1 MPNITPNDIH
11 NINDFDTLL
20 DFLREKLGWYIPED
34 VELEDIAFPWSPEDL
49 DLDELTGELVVD
61 CQQLPPFPT
70 NQLEF
75 EFSDS
80 TQPWGIFFLQ
90 FDSELVYR
98 TALRRVLRGLVERRD
113 RDASL
118 PAWQHDHLLFIC
130 TTTDFQRFAFAHFS
144 ATTENWRRAVLSIF
158 SWEQG
163 DTHIR
168 TLCEYNLPALTFPS
182 VGFSTDQEWLSEWQ
196 KAFDVEAV
204 TDKFFADYQRVFAQV
219 EAAVEGIPEDET
231 EARRLYTQRLFNR
244 LMFLRFIE
252 KKGWLTYNGD
262 RNYLRSLFNAVDNTP
277 LIRGVEPENFLNDRL
292 YWAFFRGLGN
302 VTNLLEEST
311 EIVER
316 RGDVPFLNG
325 GLFEMQEYD
334 SRNAVNIP
342 NDKFAEILKLFE
354 RYNFT
359 VTEST
364 PLDIEV
370 AVDPE
375 MLGKV
380 FEELVTG
387 RHDTGSYYTPR
398 PVVSFM
404 CRESLK
410 ICLQNK
416 TDETH
421 ETLQK
426 FVDDGHATN
435 IRNPEKVLQVLQTLR
450 ICDPACGSGAYLL
463 GMMGELL
470 RLREA
475 LFKSRQV
482 DSKTTYQRK
491 LDIIQQNLYGVD
503 KDEFAVNIAML
514 RLWLSLAVDYED
526 EVPEPLPNLDYK
538 VATGDSLTGPAPEPP
553 DEQFNLE
560 EQLIQQIQERHAEY
574 LVTHTDSE
582 KRELRETIAEL
593 KGQLH
598 GWQANEDVFVWR
610 VEFPEVFQEGGF
622 DIVIGNPPYIRQ
634 EKIIPIK
641 PTLEQRFPDVF
652 AKQADL
658 YIFFYKRGTELACVN
673 GVLTYISSNKFLRAG
688 YGKKLR
694 KFFTNDQCIHRLL
707 DFGSV
712 QVFKASVDTCIILV
726 ENAPPSSEAF
736 LAATFRDE
744 ADVSRLSIAFQEQAF
759 SMYPR
764 DLSSEGWVLAS
775 SDVTALLTRL
785 QSTGTQLYE
794 HIQERLYFGIKTGC
808 NDAFIIDEAKRE
820 ELIAQDPK
828 SAEIIKPLLRGRD
841 ITRYRFQWANLYLLF
856 IPWHFPLHEDSTIT
870 GVSQNAE
877 NQFRKN
883 YPSIYK
889 HLLEYKDRL
898 SNRNKAETGIRYE
911 WYALQRCASTYL
923 SEFEKPKIIYP
934 DISPFMRACYDTTGA
949 YCLQT
954 TYILPTEDLSLLA
967 ILNSQLVDWYA
978 RHKFQ
983 SLNDPWA
990 GGGLRF
996 IAQYMRHV
1004 PVADRTP
1011 AQKAE
1016 LSRLVEQIL
1025 ADPESDG
1032 VREIEQEI
1040 DALVYDLYDLTDAE
1054 IELIK
1059 QTYRD
1064 AGMEI

>member
-1 MPNITPNDIH
+1 MPNITPDNVQNIH
-11 NINDFDTLL
+11 NFDTLL
-20 DFLREKLGWYIPED
+20 NFLREKLGWHIPED

-49 DLDELTGELVVD
+49 DLDELTGERIPD

-90 FDSELVYR
+90 FDSEFVYR

-118 PAWQHDHLLFIC
+118 PAWRHDHLLFIC
-130 TTTDFQRFAFAHFS
+130 TTTDFQRFAFAHFA

-182 VGFSTDQEWLSEWQ
+182 VGFSTDQEWLQAWQ
-196 KAFDVEAV
+196 EAFDVEAV

-219 EAAVEGIPEDET
+219 EAVVEGIPEDET

-252 KKGWLTYNGD
+252 KKGWLTYKGD
-262 RNYLRSLFNAVDNTP
+262 RNYLRALFNAVDNTP
-277 LIRGVEPENFLNDRL
+277 LIRGDEGGLEPENFLNDRL
-292 YWAFFRGLGN
+292 FWAFFRGLGN

-311 EIVER
+311 EVVER
-316 RGDVPFLNG
+316 RGEVPFLNG

-342 NDKFAEILKLFE
+342 NDKFAEILELFE

-375 MLGKV
+375 MLGQV
-380 FEELVTG
+380 FEELVTK
-387 RHDTGSYYTPR
+387 REDIGSYYTPR

-416 TDETH
+416 TDETQK
-421 ETLQK
+421 TLQK
-426 FVDDGHATN
+426 FVDDGDATE

-475 LFKSRQV
+475 LFKSSRV
-482 DSKTTYQRK
+482 DSKTIYQRK

-514 RLWLSLAVDYED
+514 RLWLSLAVDYEG

-553 DEQFNLE
+553 DDQFNLE

-574 LVTHTDSE
+574 LVTHTDPA
-582 KRELRETIAEL
+582 KQELRETIAEL

-598 GWQANEDVFVWR
+598 EWQANEDVFVWR

-622 DIVIGNPPYIRQ
+622 DIVISNPPYVRQ
-634 EKIIPIK
+634 EKIVPIK
-641 PTLEQRFPDVF
+641 PVLEQQFSEVYEG
-652 AKQADL
+652 QSDL
-658 YIFFYKRGTELACVN
+658 YVYFYKRGTELLRS
-673 GVLTYISSNKFLRAG
+673 GGILSYISSNKFLRIA

-694 KFFTNDQCIHRLL
+694 VFLANELCFHQLL

-712 QVFKASVDTCIILV
+712 PVFKAGVDTCIVVV
-726 ENAPPSSEAF
+726 ENSAPSKEAF
-736 LAATFRDE
+736 FAATFCDE
-744 ADVSRLSIAFQEQAF
+744 TDIPRLSKAFQERAI
-759 SMYPR
+759 SIHTK
-764 DLSSEGWVLAS
+764 DLPPDGW
-775 SDVTALLTRL
+775 ALTSL
-785 QSTGTQLYE
+785 QSLNLLKKLRGAGTSLKECVDVSFHRGVTTGYNKPFLISESVRQ
-794 HIQERLYFGIKTGC
+794 RLIIA
-808 NDAFIIDEAKRE
+808 DAKNA
-820 ELIAQDPK
+820 ELI
-828 SAEIIKPLLRGRD
+828 KPVLRGGNLKKW
-841 ITRYRFQWANLYLLF
+841 RFERTELYLIF
-856 IPWHFPLHEDSTIT
+856 TRHGIDIE
-870 GVSQNAE
+870 Q
-877 NQFRKN
+877 
-883 YPSIYK
+883 YPSIK
-889 HLLEYKDRL
+889 R
-898 SNRNKAETGIRYE
+898 
-911 WYALQRCASTYL
+911 YL
-923 SEFEKPKIIYP
+923 SQYKIDLQPKKSPEQKRGRSKGNYKWYEIQANTAYYRDFSKPKIIYS
-934 DISPFMRACYDTTGA
+934 DTGKFFYGCYDTTKTFLLDTV
-949 YCLQT
+949 YFIST
-954 TYILPTEDLSLLA
+954 SDFSLLA
-967 ILNSQLVDWYA
+967 ILNSKLFDWYA
-978 RHKFQ
+978 RHKFP
-983 SLNDPWA
+983 SRNDPWK
-990 GGGLRF
+990 GGRLRF
-996 IAQYMRHV
+996 KKVYMNAV
-1004 PVADRTP
+1004 PIADRTV
-1011 AQKAE
+1011 AQKAT

-1032 VREIEQEI
+1032 VREIEREI
-1040 DALVYDLYDLTDAE
+1040 DELVYRLYGLTNAE

-1064 AGMEI
+1064 AGMEV

>member
-1 MPNITPNDIH
+1 MSHITLNDIH
-11 NINDFDTLL
+11 NIHDFDTLL
-20 DFLREKLGWYIPED
+20 DFLREKLGWHIPET

-49 DLDELTGELVVD
+49 DLDELTEELIVN

-75 EFSDS
+75 DFSDG

-90 FDSELVYR
+90 FDSESVYR

-118 PAWQHDHLLFIC
+118 PAWKHDHLLFIC
-130 TTTDFQRFAFAHFS
+130 TTTDFQRFAFAHFA

-168 TLCEYNLPALTFPS
+168 TLCEYNLPALAFPIG
-182 VGFSTDQEWLSEWQ
+182 GFSNDRDWLQEWQ

-219 EAAVEGIPEDET
+219 ENAIEGIPEAET
-231 EARRLYTQRLFNR
+231 ETRRLYTQRLFNR

-262 RNYLRSLFNAVDNTP
+262 RNYLRALFDATAVSETD
-277 LIRGVEPENFLNDRL
+277 ENFLNDRL
-292 YWAFFRGLGN
+292 FWAFFHGLGN
-302 VTNLLEEST
+302 AAGLREESGAA
-311 EIVER
+311 VER
-316 RGDVPFLNG
+316 RGEVPFLNG
-325 GLFEMQEYD
+325 GLFEMHGEYD
-334 SRNAVNIP
+334 QRNAVHIP
-342 NDKFAEILKLFE
+342 NDTFTEILKLFE

-370 AVDPE
+370 AIDPE

-416 TDETH
+416 TDETP
-421 ETLQK
+421 ECLQK
-426 FVDDGHATN
+426 FVDDGDATN
-435 IRNPEKVLQVLQTLR
+435 IRDPEKVLKVLQTLR

-475 LFKSRQV
+475 LFKSNRI

-514 RLWLSLAVDYED
+514 RLWLSLAVDYEE

-538 VATGDSLTGPAPEPP
+538 VATGDSLTGPAPEHLTLANP
-553 DEQFNLE
+553 
-560 EQLIQQIQERHAEY
+560 LIQEIQEYQAVY
-574 LVTHTDSE
+574 LVTHADAE
-582 KRELRETIAEL
+582 KQELREVIAEL
-593 KGQLH
+593 KENLQ
-598 GWQANEDVFVWR
+598 GWQANADEFVWQ
-610 VEFPEVFQEGGF
+610 VEFPEVFQAGGF
-622 DIVIGNPPYIRQ
+622 DIVIGNPPYVRQ
-634 EKIIPIK
+634 ELIKPIK
-641 PTLEQRFPDVF
+641 PILKRLFSEVYTGT
-652 AKQADL
+652 ADL
-658 YIFFYKRGTELACVN
+658 YIYFYKRGTELLSGE

-694 KFFTNDQCIHRLL
+694 AFFTDKTSLRKLL

-712 QVFKASVDTCIILV
+712 PVFKASVDTCILLV
-726 ENAPPSSEAF
+726 ENCMLNGKDF
-736 LAATFRDE
+736 FAATFRDK
-744 ADVSRLSIAFQEQAF
+744 ADIPRLSETFQERAF
-759 SMYPR
+759 SMHTR
-764 DLSSEGWVLAS
+764 DLSPDGWALTS
-775 SDVTALLTRL
+775 SKGLRLLEKL
-785 QSTGTQLYE
+785 KNIGTPIGRYMDGTL
-794 HIQERLYFGIKTGC
+794 HRGMITGC
-808 NDAFIIDEAKRE
+808 NEALIIDAPTRE
-820 ELIAQDPK
+820 YLIDEDAGSDEL
-828 SAEIIKPLLRGRD
+828 IKPLLRGRNLHRWKAESANEYL
-841 ITRYRFQWANLYLLF
+841 ITIASSTNREWPWSDASSNSEAEQIFAETYPMIYQHLSGYR
-856 IPWHFPLHEDSTIT
+856 
-870 GVSQNAE
+870 
-877 NQFRKN
+877 
-883 YPSIYK
+883 
-889 HLLEYKDRL
+889 DRL
-898 SNRNKAETGIRYE
+898 VARDDQGVFYWELRSCSY
-911 WYALQRCASTYL
+911 YD
-923 SEFEKPKIIYP
+923 EFEKPKIIYP
-934 DISPFMRACYDTTGA
+934 DISPIMRACYDVENA

-954 TYILPTEDLSLLA
+954 TYILPTDDLSLLA

-996 IAQYMRHV
+996 IAQYMKHV
-1004 PVADRTP
+1004 PIAERTA
-1011 AQKAE
+1011 AQKAA

-1025 ADPESDG
+1025 ADPQSDA
-1032 VREIEQEI
+1032 VREIEREI
-1040 DALVYDLYDLTDAE
+1040 DALVYRLYGLTDSE
-1054 IELIK
+1054 IELIR

-1064 AGMEI
+1064 AGMEV